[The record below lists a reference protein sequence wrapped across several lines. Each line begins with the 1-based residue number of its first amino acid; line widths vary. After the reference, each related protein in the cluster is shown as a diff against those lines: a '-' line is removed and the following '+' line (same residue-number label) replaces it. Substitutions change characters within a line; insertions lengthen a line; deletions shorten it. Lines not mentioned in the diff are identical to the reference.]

1 MSKSAQHEKKWIQRW
16 REARIYEANPDPAKR
31 KFITTFPFPYQ
42 NGPLHIGHAFT
53 AARADIAT
61 RFKRMQGY
69 NALFPWSWHLTGEAV
84 AGTADRLRKGDESVL
99 KGLREIDGVP
109 EGLLH
114 KFVDPEFISRYY
126 MEENRK
132 AVDSL
137 GLGVDWRREFY
148 TTSLHPW
155 FSRFIEWQYLRLRE
169 LGYVV
174 QGTHPVVWCPVCES
188 PTGDHDRL
196 EGEGVVP
203 EELVLVKFRLGD
215 VFLVAASLR
224 PETLFGC
231 TNVWL
236 NPGADYVE
244 VVVGGERWVVSQ
256 RCAEKLRE
264 QRSDVEA
271 SKPVSAADFMGR
283 RCVVPLTDAEVL
295 ILPATLVNPN
305 VATGVVY
312 SVPAHA
318 PYDLAGLEDLKR
330 KPQVL
335 AAYGVDV
342 AEVQSIQPIS
352 LIRVEGLGDFPA
364 VHVNE
369 QLGVVNQSDPKL
381 EEATKIVY
389 SKEFHGGVTKEICGE
404 FAGLSVAEARD
415 AVKQRLIET
424 GLGDTM
430 FELPERVV
438 CRSGD
443 ECVVRVLRDQWFLDY
458 SNPDWKARVKE
469 HLATMNI
476 YPEEARPWFVNV
488 IDWYREWPC
497 ARKTGLGTPLPW
509 DKSWNVETL
518 SDSTVYNAFYTM
530 SKFVNAGLVPVEG
543 LVPEVFDYVFLGRGR
558 VDDVAGESGLDPKLL
573 SAMRDEFLYWYPVDL
588 RVSAKELL
596 PNHLTFFLF
605 QHIALFEKRHWPK
618 GISVNGMINIEGR
631 KMSKSTGVFVPARV
645 AVEKYGS
652 DAVRCALILSSE
664 RMDDGDWREK
674 SAEEA
679 MINLAA
685 FLVLVDEAARSQ
697 GAAEDDPMDRWL
709 FSRLQMR
716 IKQVTS
722 ALESML
728 TRAACDEAFY
738 KVWSDWRWYSR
749 RRSNNGFSS
758 AAREF
763 FVNWVKILSPFAPF
777 TCEEAWSRL
786 GEKGFVSISEWPVS
800 NESKIDAGVEVAE
813 LYISKVVDDT
823 RSILKLLRSEPK
835 AIHIYTTSPWK
846 RDVAK
851 IVLLKGVRDLLGDMG
866 PAIREAVKANPMRKK
881 EVAGMVKRVLEVFS
895 ELPTDRNTQEWVDL
909 CNREAEIM
917 RAAAGFL
924 SREFNCKILVSAEGE
939 TGLHDP
945 MHRAAS
951 ALPLRPAIYVE
962 T

>member
-1 MSKSAQHEKKWIQRW
+1 MSKSAEYEKKWIQRW
-16 REARIYEANPDPAKR
+16 REARIYQGDPDQTKK

-53 AARADIAT
+53 ATRADIAT
-61 RFKRMQGY
+61 RYKRMQGY

-109 EGLLH
+109 EELLP
-114 KFVDPEFISRYY
+114 KFIDPEFISRYY

-132 AVDSL
+132 AVDIL

-196 EGEGVVP
+196 EGEGVVA
-203 EELVLVKFRLGD
+203 EELVLVRFRLGD

-236 NPGADYVE
+236 NPDADYVE
-244 VVVGGERWVVSQ
+244 VEVGAECWVVSE
-256 RCAEKLRE
+256 RCAQKLRE
-264 QRSDVEA
+264 QRDDVEA
-271 SKPVSAADFMGR
+271 SKRISAADFMGK

-295 ILPATLVNPN
+295 VLPASLVDPN

-330 KPQVL
+330 SPGVL
-335 AAYGVDV
+335 ATYGIDV
-342 AEVQSIQPIS
+342 GEVRGIEPIS
-352 LIRVEGLGDFPA
+352 LIRVEGFGDFPA
-364 VHVNE
+364 AEVNE
-369 QLGVVNQSDPKL
+369 RLGVMDQSDSKL

-389 SKEFHGGVTKEICGE
+389 SKEFHSGVTKEICGE
-404 FAGLSVAEARD
+404 FADLPVAEARD
-415 AVKQRLIET
+415 AVKERLIEI

-430 FELPERVV
+430 YELPERVV

-443 ECVVRVLRDQWFLDY
+443 ECVVKVLRDQWFLDY
-458 SNPDWKARVKE
+458 SKPDWKARVKE
-469 HLATMNI
+469 HLASMDI
-476 YPEEARPWFVNV
+476 FPEEARSWFANV

-509 DKSWNVETL
+509 DRSWNIETL
-518 SDSTVYNAFYTM
+518 SDSTVYNAFYTI

-543 LVPEVFDYVFLGRGR
+543 LILEVFDHVFLGKGS
-558 VDDVAGESGLDPKLL
+558 VEEVAGKSGLDPKLL
-573 SAMRDEFLYWYPVDL
+573 SAMREEFLYWYPVDL

-605 QHIALFEKRHWPK
+605 QHVALFEKRHWPK
-618 GISVNGMINIEGR
+618 GISVNGMINIDGR

-645 AVEKYGS
+645 AVERYGT

-679 MINLAA
+679 MVNLAA
-685 FLVLVDEAARSQ
+685 FLALVDEVARSQ
-697 GAAEDDPMDRWL
+697 TVSEADPMDRWL
-709 FSRLQMR
+709 LSRLQMR
-716 IKQVTS
+716 VKQITS
-722 ALESML
+722 ALENML

-749 RRSNNGFSS
+749 RKSMQGFSY

-763 FVNWVKILSPFAPF
+763 LVNWVKMLSPFAPF

-786 GEKGFVSISEWPVS
+786 DQKGFVSVSDWPVS
-800 NESKIDAGVEVAE
+800 DASKIDASVEVAE
-813 LYISKVVDDT
+813 LYISKVVDDV
-823 RSILKLLRSEPK
+823 RSILKLLRSKPRV
-835 AIHIYTTSPWK
+835 IYLYVASPWK
-846 RDVAK
+846 RNVAK
-851 IVLLKGVRDLLGDMG
+851 IVLTSGVRDLLGDMG
-866 PAIREAVKANPMRKK
+866 PAIREAVKAIPEKK
-881 EVAGMVKRVLEVFS
+881 KDAAAMVKRVLDVFS
-895 ELPTDRNTQEWVDL
+895 ELPTDENSREWVEL
-909 CNREAEIM
+909 CDHEAEM
-917 RAAAGFL
+917 LRNATGFL
-924 SREFNCKILVSAEGE
+924 SREFDCKIFVSMEGE
-939 TGLHDP
+939 TGIYDP
-945 MHRAAS
+945 MRRAAS
-951 ALPLRPAIYVE
+951 TLPLRPAIYIE